1 MPPSTQISS
10 TPSASAQSPH
20 PSLADINISSQLDQL
35 PASLRHYLQVVAPDW
50 LPRDSLYKQILAMPM
65 LYRHARVVWGALVQ
79 ANSLMFQPREE
90 NCPADIVYDPTGN
103 TQPGAL
109 LEMAHALYQLKNTTP
124 VQADQLA
131 CARHLT
137 GELGRL
143 FAHPYPPSLYPQ
155 GAATAPLQLSS
166 VWLWRPHLPNG
177 MLSLPYFPILISD
190 DPAFAGQVMVLPA
203 LFWPESLT
211 RQWLEHDISHED
223 YTRPATLARMPKL
236 EQAVPPLSYLFK
248 GEYSS
253 PQQIR
258 SFLNPLGINPKTKRI
273 LHIVYGVFAVKILLF
288 ILAVI
293 FY

>member
-1 MPPSTQISS
+1 MSSS
-10 TPSASAQSPH
+10 TPSPFTQSPH

-35 PASLRHYLQVVAPDW
+35 PASLRHYLQVLPPDW
-50 LPRDSLYKQILAMPM
+50 LTRDSLYKQILAMPM
-65 LYRHARVVWGALVQ
+65 LYRNARVVWGALVQ
-79 ANSLMFQPREE
+79 ANSLMLQPREE
-90 NCPADIVYDPTGN
+90 HCPGDIVYDSTGN

-124 VQADQLA
+124 TQADQLA

-155 GAATAPLQLSS
+155 GPALAPMQLSS
-166 VWLWRPHLPNG
+166 VWFWRPHLPNG
-177 MLSLPYFPILISD
+177 MLSLQYFPILISD

-203 LFWPESLT
+203 LFWPEPLT

-223 YTRPATLARMPKL
+223 YIQPATLAQLPKL

-258 SFLNPLGINPKTKRI
+258 EFLNPLQIDKNHKPLQR
-273 LHIVYGVFAVKILLF
+273 LRWLVVAALVLF
-288 ILAVI
+288 MLALF